1 MAKVLLEDDI
11 ALNRA
16 IKKITE
22 LDGHTTKSYFDGQD
36 VYDSLSDRYDL
47 YILDIN
53 VPNING
59 LELLKLIY
67 EKNSSSKVIIISA
80 NSDIYSLTE
89 AYKLGCIDYLKK
101 PFHLEE
107 LRIKIAK
114 QRVNTEDILKNIS
127 LKDDISL
134 TKKEKVFLTLLLT
147 NSDKIV
153 TYKMIEDGVYGEGN
167 TMSMDSL
174 RALVRRLRPK
184 LKDIL
189 IENVLEEGYKVIS

>member
-1 MAKVLLEDDI
+1 MKILLLEDDI

-22 LDGHTTKSYFDGQD
+22 LDGHTTASYFDGQD

-59 LELLKLIY
+59 LELLNLIY
-67 EKNSSSKVIIISA
+67 EKNHASKVIMISA
-80 NSDIYSLTE
+80 NTDINSLTT
-89 AYKLGCIDYLKK
+89 AYKLGCLDYLKK

-114 QRVNTEDILKNIS
+114 QEVDTQELLQTVS
-127 LKDDISL
+127 LKDEATL
-134 TKKEKVFLTLLLT
+134 TKNEKIFLILLLT
-147 NSDKIV
+147 NRDKV
-153 TYKMIEDGVYGEGN
+153 VNYAMIEDGVYDGDA
-167 TMSMDSL
+167 MSMDSL
-174 RALVRRLRPK
+174 RALVRRLRAK
-184 LKDIL
+184 LEDTL
-189 IENVLEEGYKVIS
+189 IKNVLEEGYTINS

>member
-1 MAKVLLEDDI
+1 MKILLLEDDI

-22 LDGHTTKSYFDGQD
+22 LDGHITTNYYDGQD
-36 VYDSLSDRYDL
+36 VYDSLDDKYDL
-47 YILDIN
+47 YILDVN

-67 EKNSSSKVIIISA
+67 EKNRNSKVIIISA
-80 NSDIYSLTE
+80 NSDIHSLTE

-107 LRIKIAK
+107 LRIKIA
-114 QRVNTEDILKNIS
+114 RERFDTEEIVENIS
-127 LKDDISL
+127 LNDNLSL
-134 TKKEKVFLTLLLT
+134 TKKEKIFLTLLLK
-147 NSDKIV
+147 NRDKIV
-153 TYKMIEDGVYGEGN
+153 SYRMIEESVYNAGV
-167 TMSMDSL
+167 MSMDSL
-174 RALVRRLRPK
+174 RALVRRLRAK

-189 IENVLEEGYKVIS
+189 IENVLDEGYKINS